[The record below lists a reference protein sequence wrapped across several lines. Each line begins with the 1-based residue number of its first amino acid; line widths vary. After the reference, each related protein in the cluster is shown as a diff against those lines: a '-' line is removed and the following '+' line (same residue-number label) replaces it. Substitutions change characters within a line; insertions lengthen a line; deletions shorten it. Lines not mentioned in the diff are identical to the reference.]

1 MKRILSL
8 LFACTLIAGTVTA
21 QTVEKSEKT
30 HQQVVVD
37 SILKVVESIKTL
49 QEESKADRDRVWK
62 EKKKHRAKSEGENS
76 ENVPTQYGAMLQI
89 EKNTHQNWC
98 SDGWNFFGIATI
110 LVAIISAIYTIVT
123 YRAQHK
129 TEKHTTNAPIDVQLW
144 KLKDLPR
151 HFYRNLVCTG
161 AIIYRNKYD
170 NGKDKRE
177 NYPSESNLLKLET
190 LPDDIV
196 LPIDIDKTKNPEE
209 NYYTYMHELRLLLRN
224 YNVEVEVAAEHL
236 SRPHISEE
244 ALKQDYDNLLFKPL
258 HLTVKTFNYEK
269 ALSKDSNECLMT
281 RSLATCLSEHFE
293 KLRTVGNFKL
303 LLDDKAIACIDR
315 IQKQGYKDCIDFKE
329 GIDRSISNLPKYKKE
344 EDEKTYGKNYTKDKD
359 YNSVASVTLKNMIKA
374 EAKAFME
381 KLLAVTDAS
390 TLIAFYSELTEKET
404 TDSEVLQLTKLYEL
418 LKPYIDYLRQE
429 QWDVHTFLKHIL
441 TIDIAIE
448 IDRIGMVNFD

>member
-1 MKRILSL
+1 MKKILFL
-8 LFACTLIAGTVTA
+8 FFACMLLTGTVTA

-161 AIIYRNKYD
+161 AIIYRYKYN
-170 NGKDKRE
+170 NGEKLPKA
-177 NYPSESNLLKLET
+177 YPSESHLLKLEVM
-190 LPDDIV
+190 PDDIL
-196 LPIDIDKTKNPEE
+196 LPIDVDTKNKAEN
-209 NYYTYMHELRLLLRN
+209 NYYKHMHETKLLLRN
-224 YNVEVEVAAEHL
+224 YNIEVRVALEHL
-236 SRPHISEE
+236 KRQTISSETVR
-244 ALKQDYDNLLFKPL
+244 QDIDNLLFKPIF
-258 HLTVKTFNYEK
+258 LTLNTFDFEK
-269 ALSKDSNECLMT
+269 ALPGAGSE
-281 RSLATCLSEHFE
+281 SLVRRTIVTFIEEHF
-293 KLRTVGNFKL
+293 KKMQDNFNEL
-303 LLDDKAIACIDR
+303 LKPSSIACIDMIR
-315 IQKQGYKDCIDFKE
+315 ENSYQESIDFSDSIKRSLNMLIKYGKKE
-329 GIDRSISNLPKYKKE
+329 GRVQDMVFNDETGQASIS
-344 EDEKTYGKNYTKDKD
+344 
-359 YNSVASVTLKNMIKA
+359 A
-374 EAKAFME
+374 
-381 KLLAVTDAS
+381 DAINNEFS
-390 TLIAFYSELTEKET
+390 T
-404 TDSEVLQLTKLYEL
+404 EL
-418 LKPYIDYLRQE
+418 LKINNKEGFVDFYRNKFDKAEKPANQHDIEQLYERMTPYITFMKQE
-429 QWDVHTFLKHIL
+429 RWDLYALLTHML